1 MGVMKATW
9 AFGAVI
15 AGVTTLHALKIQ
27 ESGTVSGKVSPP
39 DGAKF
44 AWAINGTD
52 SSKTS
57 LADGKFL
64 FKLKPGSYKII
75 VDATEPLKDAV
86 IDAVQINDGKTV
98 DLGEIPLKP

>member
-1 MGVMKATW
+1 MGIMKATW

-15 AGVTTLHALKIQ
+15 AGVTTLHALKIR
-27 ESGTVSGKVSPP
+27 ESGTISGKISPP

-44 AWAINGTD
+44 AWAIIGYD

-57 LADGKFL
+57 IAEGKFL

-75 VDATEPLKDAV
+75 VDAIEPLKDPV
-86 IDAVQINDGKTV
+86 IDAVQITDGKSV
-98 DLGEIPLKP
+98 DLGEISLKP

>member
-1 MGVMKATW
+1 MGIMKATW

-27 ESGTVSGKVSPP
+27 ESGTVSGKVSPA
-39 DGAKF
+39 DGANF
-44 AWAINGTD
+44 AWAISGAD

-57 LADGKFL
+57 IAEGKFI
-64 FKLKPGSYKII
+64 FKLKPGTYKIV

-86 IDAVQINDGKTV
+86 VDAVQIADGKTV
-98 DLGEIPLKP
+98 DLGEIVLKP

>member
-27 ESGTVSGKVSPP
+27 ESGTISGKVSPP

-57 LADGKFL
+57 IAEGRFL

-75 VDATEPLKDAV
+75 VDASEPLKDAV
-86 IDAVQINDGKTV
+86 IDAVQITDGKTV

>member
-1 MGVMKATW
+1 MGIMKATW

-15 AGVTTLHALKIQ
+15 AGVTTLHALKIR
-27 ESGTVSGKVSPP
+27 ESGTVSGKISPP

-44 AWAINGTD
+44 AWAIIGYD

-57 LADGKFL
+57 IAEGKFL
-64 FKLKPGSYKII
+64 FKLKPGEYKVVI
-75 VDATEPLKDAV
+75 DATDPLKDAV
-86 IDAVQINDGKTV
+86 VDAIQIADGKTV